1 MRTTLNAVRLTTCV
15 TALLL
20 AVCASETLFR
30 RTFDSTPNGQPPA
43 TAQSVGTAQ
52 VVGVSGGVTVIAPP
66 VTPSGKWIQIGR
78 LDPQGDVAGM
88 QGRMTKS
95 GEGVYTF
102 SATMF
107 MPAGAGVA
115 TVQFEQSS
123 NGPSDLGSFLH
134 LDFMPDNTVRIDDND
149 ATKFGS
155 FQRNQPFIVQ
165 VTLRIGATASTAHIA
180 LSGAFAS
187 GEKDTTIEGGPLQ
200 FQSRPFGAIR
210 IWQGSPHTGAFDTTN
225 IAVTRQTQ

>member
-30 RTFDSTPNGQPPA
+30 SNFDSTPNGQPPA

-52 VVGVSGGVTVIAPP
+52 VFGVSGGVTVIAPP

-115 TVQFEQSS
+115 TVQ
-123 NGPSDLGSFLH
+123 

-155 FQRNQPFIVQ
+155 FQRNQPFLVQ

-200 FQSRPFGAIR
+200 FQSRPF
-210 IWQGSPHTGAFDTTN
+210 
-225 IAVTRQTQ
+225 

>member
-52 VVGVSGGVTVIAPP
+52 VFGVSGGVTVIAPP

-155 FQRNQPFIVQ
+155 FQRNQPFTVRLGLLPALGFHAGQYCSHRRQRCHEVRLLPAQSAVYRSGHVEDRGDGIDGAHRLVR
-165 VTLRIGATASTAHIA
+165 RI
-180 LSGAFAS
+180 
-187 GEKDTTIEGGPLQ
+187 
-200 FQSRPFGAIR
+200 RFG
-210 IWQGSPHTGAFDTTN
+210 
-225 IAVTRQTQ
+225 